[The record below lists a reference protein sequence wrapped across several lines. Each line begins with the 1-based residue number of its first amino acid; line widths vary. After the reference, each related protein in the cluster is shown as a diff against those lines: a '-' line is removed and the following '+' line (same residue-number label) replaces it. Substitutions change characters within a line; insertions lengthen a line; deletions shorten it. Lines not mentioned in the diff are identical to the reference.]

1 MTSDISIQP
10 VIKKDQR
17 EDAKK
22 DVKILI
28 KNWCGLEFFTEKW
41 KKTKNE
47 IPVLID
53 MENYCRTVQQFC
65 CSLST
70 SSSQI

>member
-1 MTSDISIQP
+1 MWP
-10 VIKKDQR
+10 GVFNR
-17 EDAKK
+17 E
-22 DVKILI
+22 
-28 KNWCGLEFFTEKW
+28 W
-41 KKTKNE
+41 KKTKTE

-53 MENYCRTVQQFC
+53 MEKSCRTVQQFC